1 MGECLINALLFEME
15 VLQMIDETNNTSR
28 LDEVQEDFQVSET
41 RYRRLFE
48 AARDGIRNLDVVNEI
63 RYRRL
68 FEAARDGIL
77 MLDAVTRKITDA
89 NPFMVELLGYSWEE
103 FLGKELWE
111 IGLLK
116 DEEASKTA
124 FRELQEKGY
133 IRYADLPLETKA
145 GVRREVEFVSN
156 VYSEGERQVIQCNVR
171 DITGRKAAEQALT
184 KLTGDL
190 ELAAQEYRRVLDHSL
205 DVICQIDEA
214 GRFIQVSPA
223 AKKMWG
229 YEPEELIGRRYMELV
244 HPDDQAKT
252 VQAAI
257 DIMSGRS
264 TTTFE
269 NCYLRKDGSS
279 THMMW
284 SANWS
289 EFDKTMFCVARD
301 VSLIKQTEE
310 ALKASEGKQRL
321 LSERQSAILN
331 ALPAHICLPSRR
343 GNILDVNATWRQ
355 LLSERQSA
363 ILNALPAHICLLSR
377 RGNILD
383 VNAMWR
389 QFAIENN
396 FNGVNFG
403 IGSNYLEV
411 CESAPRDRFVEAE
424 QTAKG
429 IRSILSGKSNHFELE
444 YACHSPQEKRWFHL
458 AVTSLQENVSE
469 GVVVMHVN
477 ITERKLEALRQAEA
491 RYRSMVES
499 LPAIVYLAQPY
510 SPYATIYVSPNIVE
524 LGYQPEEWFSRADM
538 WVNLLHEEDRERV
551 LRVTEDAMNR
561 GLDTEL
567 EYRIV
572 GRDGTIHWVH
582 DKGRFVSDEH
592 GNKISW
598 QGVMVDITKTKELE
612 EQLRQGQKLE
622 SVGRLAGG
630 IAHDFNNMLTAI
642 NGYSDLMLRSLKAD
656 DPLRRNIEEIKKA
669 GVRSASLTHQL
680 LAFSRQQI
688 LQPRVLNLNGI
699 ITNTSD
705 MLQRLIG
712 EDVHLITILNSKAGQ
727 VKVDPGQ
734 LSQIIMNLAV
744 NARDAMPQ
752 GGNLTIETANVVLDS
767 DYTHQHASVPPGAYV
782 MLAVSDTGTGM
793 NAETQ
798 KHIFEPF
805 FTTKDIGKGT
815 GLVLCNLSF

>member
-1 MGECLINALLFEME
+1 M
-15 VLQMIDETNNTSR
+15 
-28 LDEVQEDFQVSET
+28 
-41 RYRRLFE
+41 
-48 AARDGIRNLDVVNEI
+48 
-63 RYRRL
+63 
-68 FEAARDGIL
+68 
-77 MLDAVTRKITDA
+77 
-89 NPFMVELLGYSWEE
+89 
-103 FLGKELWE
+103 
-111 IGLLK
+111 
-116 DEEASKTA
+116 
-124 FRELQEKGY
+124 
-133 IRYADLPLETKA
+133 
-145 GVRREVEFVSN
+145 
-156 VYSEGERQVIQCNVR
+156 
-171 DITGRKAAEQALT
+171 
-184 KLTGDL
+184 
-190 ELAAQEYRRVLDHSL
+190 
-205 DVICQIDEA
+205 
-214 GRFIQVSPA
+214 
-223 AKKMWG
+223 
-229 YEPEELIGRRYMELV
+229 
-244 HPDDQAKT
+244 
-252 VQAAI
+252 
-257 DIMSGRS
+257 
-264 TTTFE
+264 
-269 NCYLRKDGSS
+269 
-279 THMMW
+279 
-284 SANWS
+284 
-289 EFDKTMFCVARD
+289 
-301 VSLIKQTEE
+301 
-310 ALKASEGKQRL
+310 
-321 LSERQSAILN
+321 
-331 ALPAHICLPSRR
+331 
-343 GNILDVNATWRQ
+343 
-355 LLSERQSA
+355 LSERQSA
-363 ILNALPAHICLLSR
+363 ILNALPAHICLLCR
-377 RGNILD
+377 GGNILD
-383 VNAMWR
+383 VNATWR

-411 CESAPRDRFVEAE
+411 CESATGDRFVEAE

-429 IRSILSGKSNHFELE
+429 IRSVLSGKSNHFELE
-444 YACHSPQEKRWFHL
+444 YACHSPQEKRWFRL
-458 AVTSLQENVSE
+458 TVTPLQENVSE
-469 GVVVMHVN
+469 GVVVMHVS
-477 ITERKLEALRQAEA
+477 ITERKLAEEALRQAEA

-499 LPAIVYLAQPY
+499 LPVIVYLAQPY

-524 LGYQPEEWFSRADM
+524 FGYQPEEWFSRADM

-561 GLDTEL
+561 GIDTEL

-572 GRDGTIHWVH
+572 GRDGTIHWVQ

-767 DYTHQHASVPPGAYV
+767 DYTRQHASVPPGAYV

-815 GLVLCNLSF
+815 GLGLSTVYGIVKQSGGNIGVYSEEGIGTTFKIYLPQVIEQSEAEDAKSTFDELPKGTETIVLVEDEDIVRTLTRQILEMCGYTVLEAGNGVEALSLCEKHDCHIDLLITDVVMPQLGGRELAERFAQIYPQMCILFTSGYTDDAIVRHGVIEADTNFIHKPFTPGDLAHKIRDILDGREA